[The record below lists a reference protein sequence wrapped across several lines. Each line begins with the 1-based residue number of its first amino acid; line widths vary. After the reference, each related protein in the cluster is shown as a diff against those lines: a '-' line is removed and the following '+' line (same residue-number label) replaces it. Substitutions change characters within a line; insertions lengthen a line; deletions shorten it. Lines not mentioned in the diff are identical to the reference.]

1 MSSSSDSSL
10 PSPYGYNEG
19 YDFSEEEEE
28 VSDGLAHSNGRV
40 YDDMDS
46 LESSSKSQKFPGLF
60 PLKELCC
67 RFVGQSLPFGVVQL
81 YPSRVP
87 EEVQRR
93 IAFWSFPANEW
104 KLRDYARVMGGVT
117 REDFQHARRS
127 EVKGMV
133 QSGECVVN

>member
-1 MSSSSDSSL
+1 MSGLPTLPDLSVGDSSMSSL
-10 PSPYGYNEG
+10 EPKKVYGDEPPAAC
-19 YDFSEEEEE
+19 EQPAKR
-28 VSDGLAHSNGRV
+28 L
-40 YDDMDS
+40 
-46 LESSSKSQKFPGLF
+46 L

-67 RFVGQSLPFGVVQL
+67 RFVGQNLPFGVVQL